1 MKKYL
6 RRIGALLL
14 SFIMVLSICTSV
26 FAAIKDKATITVNN
40 AEGATLTYIQVI
52 MPDQT
57 TRTGWKFVND
67 DVAGAYIEKLVA
79 SDAQDAIQK
88 MIDGV
93 DAERLGAAQALAAS
107 KLNFGSMANPQ
118 EVSSAGVYLI
128 KATDTAEKKYTY
140 NIMAAYVGF
149 GAVTIKGTD
158 YEYPS
163 LIDTSVDAKKTEIK
177 VTKTVADGDHVTKTG
192 DILEYTITTKVPYIE
207 PTDTDKTFWVYDELT
222 GAEYTKKEDISITL
236 DGKPFTNYESSINN
250 AEKSKLS
257 IDLSKMI
264 DDANSNAGKVIVI
277 TYKVKVTSATDT
289 VTNTA
294 TAGHKDKADYGSDTV
309 NVFEGNITLTKHGE
323 NNTTLAN
330 AEFEVRRGTDT
341 EGTGDALTFT
351 KLEDGVYK
359 YDPNGKVTQVVTKAD
374 GTVKVQ
380 GLDVGTYW
388 FKETKA
394 PEGYSVNTTDVS
406 AKLEVSGTA
415 TAVISKNASMT
426 DTKVKPLPDTG
437 GIGTYIFT
445 ITGVL
450 IMAGVAGMF
459 IISRRKEHE

>member
-1 MKKYL
+1 MLSFEKRIERLMRMYVILVYDINQKQVGRALKICRKYL
-6 RRIGALLL
+6 
-14 SFIMVLSICTSV
+14 MHV
-26 FAAIKDKATITVNN
+26 
-40 AEGATLTYIQVI
+40 
-52 MPDQT
+52 
-57 TRTGWKFVND
+57 
-67 DVAGAYIEKLVA
+67 
-79 SDAQDAIQK
+79 QK
-88 MIDGV
+88 
-93 DAERLGAAQALAAS
+93 S
-107 KLNFGSMANPQ
+107 
-118 EVSSAGVYLI
+118 
-128 KATDTAEKKYTY
+128 
-140 NIMAAYVGF
+140 
-149 GAVTIKGTD
+149 
-158 YEYPS
+158 
-163 LIDTSVDAKKTEIK
+163 
-177 VTKTVADGDHVTKTG
+177 
-192 DILEYTITTKVPYIE
+192 
-207 PTDTDKTFWVYDELT
+207 
-222 GAEYTKKEDISITL
+222 
-236 DGKPFTNYESSINN
+236 
-250 AEKSKLS
+250 
-257 IDLSKMI
+257 
-264 DDANSNAGKVIVI
+264 
-277 TYKVKVTSATDT
+277 
-289 VTNTA
+289 
-294 TAGHKDKADYGSDTV
+294 
-309 NVFEGNITLTKHGE
+309 VFEGNITLTKHGE

-415 TAVISKNASMT
+415 TAVISKTASMT